1 MNENTTKNRNET
13 WDDYV
18 WRMMEERSENSIE
31 YDELYEILFNEQI
44 SITEARKR
52 LYGVKQ
58 SIIARRDN
66 DGSLPDNYLEK
77 ETFELKADGSHELV
91 KFITACEEDMKS
103 PDRIMEILGYDY
115 LEWELV
121 SSRHNRWNVY
131 SKADGKQLLY
141 SLRAVVKPRQVQIS
155 SEKITEIIN
164 SLEIKSKSLKSHSYS
179 EGDFMLEIPMMDV
192 HFNKVS
198 DKRITGFHSDS
209 ETIKTEFLSVVKYF
223 LEKAK
228 GKNIEKI
235 IFPIGQDYFNS
246 EAGNMTTA
254 GTPQDNDLPPDL
266 MFEKGTD
273 LLFQAIEMCRKIA
286 PVFIPFVKGN
296 HDTNIAY
303 YACSSLNRM
312 YKYSNVEGVEFDIL
326 PKRKYIEYGNCLI
339 GYTHGNKERTR
350 IEKENIM
357 QNEAKEAWGRTCFRE
372 WHVGHEHH
380 EEVKELGGIKYRKIN
395 SITANDNWHY
405 ESGYVGALRMAQ
417 AFLWHKNMG
426 LLDIYNCPI
435 IDIES

>member
-1 MNENTTKNRNET
+1 LNENTAKNRNET

-141 SLRAVVKPRQVQIS
+141 SLRAVVKPRQV
-155 SEKITEIIN
+155 
-164 SLEIKSKSLKSHSYS
+164 H
-179 EGDFMLEIPMMDV
+179 
-192 HFNKVS
+192 
-198 DKRITGFHSDS
+198 
-209 ETIKTEFLSVVKYF
+209 
-223 LEKAK
+223 
-228 GKNIEKI
+228 
-235 IFPIGQDYFNS
+235 
-246 EAGNMTTA
+246 
-254 GTPQDNDLPPDL
+254 
-266 MFEKGTD
+266 
-273 LLFQAIEMCRKIA
+273 
-286 PVFIPFVKGN
+286 
-296 HDTNIAY
+296 
-303 YACSSLNRM
+303 
-312 YKYSNVEGVEFDIL
+312 
-326 PKRKYIEYGNCLI
+326 
-339 GYTHGNKERTR
+339 
-350 IEKENIM
+350 
-357 QNEAKEAWGRTCFRE
+357 
-372 WHVGHEHH
+372 
-380 EEVKELGGIKYRKIN
+380 
-395 SITANDNWHY
+395 
-405 ESGYVGALRMAQ
+405 
-417 AFLWHKNMG
+417 
-426 LLDIYNCPI
+426 
-435 IDIES
+435 